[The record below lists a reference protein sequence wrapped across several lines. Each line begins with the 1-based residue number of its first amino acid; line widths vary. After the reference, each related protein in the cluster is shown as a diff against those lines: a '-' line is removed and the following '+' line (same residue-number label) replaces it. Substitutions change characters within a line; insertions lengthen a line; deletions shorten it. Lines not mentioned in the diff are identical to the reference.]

1 MKILLQVEDEQLIMI
16 RFAWPGPNIRLKKV
30 LFIRLKDNKHMF
42 VVAEVDIRAC
52 KVEKKYMP

>member
-16 RFAWPGPNIRLKKV
+16 RFAWPGPNIRLKV

-52 KVEKKYMP
+52 KVEKKYKP